1 MPRMAV
7 GAKVGLC
14 ALVLLCGSL
23 TGLRD
28 TAHAEPPLV
37 PSDRPELR
45 LSLHEAIEAA
55 LNNNP
60 NVRLVK
66 ERILAAQGIADTSR
80 GALLPNLSG
89 FANARNQTVNLA
101 AFGIPQDKLAQLG
114 VPGGVTNPFD
124 VYDLR
129 ATLVQNIFSLS
140 LLQRWKAARAG
151 VEVAT
156 LDAELTKRDTV
167 ATVALLYVE
176 ALRAEAAVKASEAN
190 IELNQQLLKLAQDRK
205 AVGIAT
211 GIDVTREQVQL
222 ENERQRL
229 LVAESDRDRA
239 TLNVLRALG
248 IGFQVSLVLTD
259 ELKPIDIAPQQTE
272 EAVMVAR
279 DNRIELK
286 LQEKRER
293 LASLTLSSVISE
305 RLPSLAFNGDYGL
318 IGLKPQDA
326 VPTRTVGVTLSVS
339 LFDGGRREARISE
352 NRSLLRQEAIRMQDI
367 SDQVTLEVH
376 DALLT
381 LASTRRQIAVS
392 QEGLRLALKE
402 LELARDRFGAGI
414 ANNIEVTN
422 AQASLARGRDN
433 VIEALFRFHAA
444 RINLAR
450 AQGRLEM
457 LY

>member
-1 MPRMAV
+1 MPKMAIL
-7 GAKVGLC
+7 AKVGMC
-14 ALVLLCGSL
+14 ALVFLCVSL
-23 TGLRD
+23 ESRT
-28 TAHAEPPLV
+28 HSQEPGFS
-37 PSDRPELR
+37 SDRPELR
-45 LSLHEAIEAA
+45 LSLHDAIEAA

-60 NVRLVK
+60 RVRLFK
-66 ERILAAQGIADTSR
+66 ERVLAAQGIADTSR

-89 FANARNQTVNLA
+89 FANARNQTINLA
-101 AFGIPQDKLAQLG
+101 AFGIPQDRLGQLG
-114 VPGGVTNPFD
+114 VPGGVTNAFD

-140 LLQRWKAARAG
+140 LLQRWKAARVG

-156 LDAELTKRDTV
+156 LDAEVTKRDTV

-176 ALRAEAAVKASEAN
+176 ALRAEAAVKAGEAN

-229 LVAESDRDRA
+229 LVAETDRDRA
-239 TLNVLRALG
+239 KLNVLRALG
-248 IGFQVSLVLTD
+248 IGFQVRLVLTD
-259 ELKPIDIAPQQTE
+259 ELKPVDVAPQQAN
-272 EAVMVAR
+272 EALMVAR
-279 DNRIELK
+279 DNRVELK

-293 LASLTLSSVISE
+293 LASLTLTSVMSE

-318 IGLKPQDA
+318 IGLKPEDA
-326 VPTRTVGVTLSVS
+326 TPTRTVGVTLSVP
-339 LFDGGRREARISE
+339 LFDGGGREARISE
-352 NRSLLRQEAIRMQDI
+352 NRSLIRQEAIRMQDI

-381 LASTRRQIAVS
+381 VASTRRQIAVS
-392 QEGLRLALKE
+392 QEGMRLALKE

-422 AQASLARGRDN
+422 AQSSLARGRDN
-433 VIEALFRFHAA
+433 VIEALFRFHAS

-450 AQGRLEM
+450 AQGRLDT

>member
-272 EAVMVAR
+272 EALMVAR

-286 LQEKRER
+286 LQEKR
-293 LASLTLSSVISE
+293 
-305 RLPSLAFNGDYGL
+305 
-318 IGLKPQDA
+318 
-326 VPTRTVGVTLSVS
+326 
-339 LFDGGRREARISE
+339 
-352 NRSLLRQEAIRMQDI
+352 
-367 SDQVTLEVH
+367 
-376 DALLT
+376 
-381 LASTRRQIAVS
+381 
-392 QEGLRLALKE
+392 
-402 LELARDRFGAGI
+402 
-414 ANNIEVTN
+414 
-422 AQASLARGRDN
+422 
-433 VIEALFRFHAA
+433 
-444 RINLAR
+444 
-450 AQGRLEM
+450 
-457 LY
+457 